1 MSFKAC
7 FRNIFE
13 ILVLFHPL
21 VLSSCL
27 QVLWDL
33 EIFDCYLEGI
43 LDKDDINV
51 LEMDFIG
58 LTLVSL
64 DFVSLQDV
72 EDIFVLHKNHV
83 FFVDVVRVLIVNK
96 IFGSLEILWLEYA
109 VIFQIF
115 SSKRR
120 WKKNNHAHKLKYSDP
135 TFGFFIE

>member
-1 MSFKAC
+1 
-7 FRNIFE
+7 
-13 ILVLFHPL
+13 
-21 VLSSCL
+21 
-27 QVLWDL
+27 
-33 EIFDCYLEGI
+33 
-43 LDKDDINV
+43 
-51 LEMDFIG
+51 MDFVG

-72 EDIFVLHKNHV
+72 EDIFVLHQNHV

-96 IFGSLEILWLEYA
+96 IFGSLEILWLKYA

-120 WKKNNHAHKLKYSDP
+120 WKKYNHADKLKYRDP